1 METIIALVIILGGAV
16 AGYYA
21 LVQNKSVA
29 LGIFIMC
36 HVLFVFVQLNLFP
49 PACASL
55 TVDGIKTYDLGGL
68 ISRFLNFGFSII
80 FMWIATGLLAG
91 VYKLKNRF
99 RH

>member
-36 HVLFVFVQLNLFP
+36 HVLFVFVQLDLFP
-49 PACASL
+49 PL
-55 TVDGIKTYDLGGL
+55 V
-68 ISRFLNFGFSII
+68 
-80 FMWIATGLLAG
+80 LL
-91 VYKLKNRF
+91 
-99 RH
+99 